1 MEPISR
7 IKKAMW
13 LTLGFLFLG
22 LAYIGVIT
30 PGIPFSTPTVAAAY
44 CFSKGSER
52 MHNWIMNHKIFGP
65 FLRGWAEKRV
75 FPTKARWLMII
86 MMDSSLVIMWFTTHN
101 WKAVAGTA
109 VFMLICAIWA
119 LRYPKSVEEH
129 DARVV
134 EGKKVGWFK

>member
-1 MEPISR
+1 MSSISKL
-7 IKKAMW
+7 KKAMW

-22 LAYIGVIT
+22 LAYIGVVT

-109 VFMLICAIWA
+109 VFMFLCAIWA
-119 LRYPKSVEEH
+119 LRYPKSIEDH
-129 DARVV
+129 DQRIA